1 MMGGQLLNILNLLD
15 ILEDELESGVN
26 VPFAGKALV
35 DREKCLDIIRD
46 IRLNLPDEIKQGELL
61 KQERQRILIEA
72 QKEAEAIIRDAEQR
86 IEALID
92 NNEVTQRAYQQARE
106 IMENCQNS
114 AKEIRLGANEY
125 ADRILEQIEDYL
137 LEQLDILRK
146 NRQELNAI
154 KK

>member
-1 MMGGQLLNILNLLD
+1 MNIFNLLD
-15 ILEDELESGVN
+15 ALEDELESGVN

-46 IRLNLPDEIKQGELL
+46 IRLNLPEEIRQGELL

-86 IEALID
+86 IEGIID

-106 IMENCQNS
+106 IMENCKRS
-114 AKEIRLGANEY
+114 AREIRLGANEY
-125 ADRILEQIEDYL
+125 ADNLLKQIEKYL
-137 LEQLDILRK
+137 LER
-146 NRQELNAI
+146 
-154 KK
+154 